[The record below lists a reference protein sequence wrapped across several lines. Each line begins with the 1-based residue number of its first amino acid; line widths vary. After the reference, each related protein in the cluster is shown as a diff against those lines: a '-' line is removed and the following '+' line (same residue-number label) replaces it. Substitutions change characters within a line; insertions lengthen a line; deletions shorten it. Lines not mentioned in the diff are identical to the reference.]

1 MINTKSI
8 MVAAVMIA
16 IASVALAPMM
26 SSSAF
31 ADYGYAKSNITQ
43 CDYSANYSTEVY
55 QPNAGDDVYV
65 GISVPGSVCDQNFTD
80 ATITIKDGNAVSCV
94 FTFDATNG
102 NDTLD
107 CGDFDLG
114 SEPLYIS
121 ASVDYGTHTVN
132 YTQKD
137 NTT

>member
-31 ADYGYAKSNITQ
+31 ADYGFAKSNIEQ
-43 CDYSANYSTEVY
+43 CNYSANYSTEVS
-55 QPNAGDDVYV
+55 QANAGDDVYV
-65 GISVPGSVCDQNFTD
+65 GISVPGKVCSQNFSE
-80 ATITIKDGNAVSCV
+80 ATITIKDANAVSCV
-94 FTFDATNG
+94 YTFDATNG
-102 NDTLD
+102 SETKG
-107 CGDFDLG
+107 CGSFDLG
-114 SEPLYIS
+114 AEPLYIS

-132 YTQKD
+132 YSQSDDHT
-137 NTT
+137 

>member
-16 IASVALAPMM
+16 IASVALAPLM
-26 SSSAF
+26 SSPAF

-43 CDYSANYSTEVY
+43 CNYSANYSTEVY
-55 QPNAGDDVYV
+55 QGNAGDDVYV
-65 GISVPGSVCDQNFTD
+65 GISVPGSVCDQNFTQ

-94 FTFDATNG
+94 YTFTATNG
-102 NDTLD
+102 NDTKS
-107 CGDFDLG
+107 CGSFDLG
-114 SEPLYIS
+114 STPLFIS

-132 YTQKD
+132 YSQTD

>member
-1 MINTKSI
+1 

-26 SSSAF
+26 SSPAF
-31 ADYGYAKSNITQ
+31 ADSYGYAKSNITQ
-43 CDYSANYSTEVY
+43 CNYSANYSTEVY
-55 QPNAGDDVYV
+55 QVNAGDDVYV
-65 GISVPGSVCDQNFTD
+65 GISVPGSVCSQNFTA

-107 CGDFDLG
+107 CGSFDLG
-114 SEPLYIS
+114 SEPLFIS

-132 YTQKD
+132 YTQTD